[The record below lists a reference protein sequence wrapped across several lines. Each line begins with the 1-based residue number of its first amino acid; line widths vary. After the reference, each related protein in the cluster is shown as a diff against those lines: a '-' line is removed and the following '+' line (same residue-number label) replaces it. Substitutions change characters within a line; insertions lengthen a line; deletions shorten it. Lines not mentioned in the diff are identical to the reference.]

1 MPTLIVM
8 GRQPI
13 FVTLLYSILRKC
25 KKASADEGSIQ
36 IISRE
41 NFKRPYQMWSFEL
54 GQSEQPDEANA
65 TAHNEETRQEP
76 LKEAPK
82 DNDARKKEVA
92 ERITKLVE
100 KFARVLLRKEAE
112 GKERNETRQEPQKEA
127 QKEVQK
133 EVQKDS
139 DKMDASNEVSKRMAA
154 LVEQYM
160 QMLRGEFEAAN
171 QLQKERNEE
180 MRQELLEEARKDTNK
195 QDVTK
200 IAKLFEKY
208 ERMLLEEFDAAE
220 QLRKERTEKMRR
232 ELLRGARKDIEKMV
246 ANEEVTKKMAKL
258 FEKYEQMMQ
267 EELEAIEQLRKERNE
282 KMREELL
289 EEARKDINKMVAN
302 GTLTKK
308 LVEKYERMLREDFEA
323 VGQLRKEHN
332 DEMMQELVK
341 EARQVID
348 KMVASME
355 GDKKMAGK
363 YQWMLQEGFEAIE
376 QLRKER
382 NVELRQ
388 ELLEEVRKGINKAD
402 AIREGAKKMAGLAEK
417 YEQRLQEEFEGIE
430 QLRMERNEKTRQEL
444 LKETRKTIDKTDAR
458 EGAKKMA
465 ELFEKYERTLQEEY
479 EAIEQLRKERNEK
492 MRQELLKESRNKTNA
507 KMAELVEK
515 YERMLGEDFEAI
527 GELRKECHEEA
538 GQKLLK
544 EAKLRR

>member
-1 MPTLIVM
+1 M

-25 KKASADEGSIQ
+25 KKASADEGPIQ

-76 LKEAPK
+76 PKEAPK
-82 DNDARKKEVA
+82 DNNKKGARKEEVV
-92 ERITKLVE
+92 ERIAKLVE

-112 GKERNETRQEPQKEA
+112 GKEGKERNEETRQKPQKEA
-127 QKEVQK
+127 E
-133 EVQKDS
+133 KDS
-139 DKMDASNEVSKRMAA
+139 VKMDASNEVSKRMAA
-154 LVEQYM
+154 LVEKYM
-160 QMLRGEFEAAN
+160 QMLQGEFEAAN

-195 QDVTK
+195 DVTN

-208 ERMLLEEFDAAE
+208 EWKLLEEFEAAE

-232 ELLRGARKDIEKMV
+232 ELLRGARKDIERMV
-246 ANEEVTKKMAKL
+246 ANEEVTKTMAKL

-282 KMREELL
+282 KMRQELL

-302 GTLTKK
+302 GTVTKK

-323 VGQLRKEHN
+323 VGQLRKERN
-332 DEMMQELVK
+332 DEIMQELVK

-363 YQWMLQEGFEAIE
+363 YQRLLQEGFEAIE

-417 YEQRLQEEFEGIE
+417 YEQRLQGEFEGIE
-430 QLRMERNEKTRQEL
+430 QLRMARNDKTRQEL
-444 LKETRKTIDKTDAR
+444 LKETRKAIDKTDAR
-458 EGAKKMA
+458 EEAKKMA
-465 ELFEKYERTLQEEY
+465 GLFEKYERTLEEEF

-492 MRQELLKESRNKTNA
+492 MRQELLKNKTNA

-515 YERMLGEDFEAI
+515 YERMLREDFEAI

-538 GQKLLK
+538 GQKLLN
-544 EAKLRR
+544 R